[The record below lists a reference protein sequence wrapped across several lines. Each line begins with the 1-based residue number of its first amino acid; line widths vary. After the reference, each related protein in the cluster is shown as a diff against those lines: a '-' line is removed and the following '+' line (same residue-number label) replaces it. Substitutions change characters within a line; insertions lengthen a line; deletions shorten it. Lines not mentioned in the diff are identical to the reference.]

1 MNRNKT
7 IDWQKKEL
15 ARAKMRMIIKKLLKK
30 YKYPSEGQEDAVKI
44 VIHQCEM
51 WTDNLEE
58 FENIYNENSSSF
70 DDDFGYLK
78 IAQPASERKDFGAAS
93 DVDYVIKH

>member
-1 MNRNKT
+1 
-7 IDWQKKEL
+7 
-15 ARAKMRMIIKKLLKK
+15 
-30 YKYPSEGQEDAVKI
+30 
-44 VIHQCEM
+44 M

-78 IAQPASERKDFGAAS
+78 IAQPAEERKDFGAAS